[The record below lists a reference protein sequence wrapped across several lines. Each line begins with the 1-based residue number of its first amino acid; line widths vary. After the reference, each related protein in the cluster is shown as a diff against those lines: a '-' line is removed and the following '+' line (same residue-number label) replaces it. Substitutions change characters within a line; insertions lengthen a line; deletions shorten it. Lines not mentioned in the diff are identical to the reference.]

1 MEILRLKPTH
11 ASLYRA
17 FMLQA
22 YEAYADAFTS
32 SALERATLPPC
43 WWEAR
48 LTEADEPKE
57 VVLAAL
63 DGGVLRGVVG
73 LAFESREKTRHKAT
87 LFGMVVQHN
96 HQGKGLGR
104 KLVQAALTMAR
115 ERPGVQL
122 VQLTVTEGNSPATA
136 LYGRCGFVE
145 FGVEPMA
152 VALTRGYAAKVHM
165 WCSLNCQPPSSG

>member
-32 SALERATLPPC
+32 SALERATLPPG

-48 LTEADEPKE
+48 LAGAVDATEI
-57 VVLAAL
+57 VLGAL
-63 DGGVLRGVVG
+63 DGGNLIGVVG
-73 LAFESREKTRHKAT
+73 LAFKSREKTRHKAT
-87 LFGMVVQHN
+87 LFGMVVHKD
-96 HQGKGLGR
+96 HQGNGLGR
-104 KLVQAALTMAR
+104 ALVQAALTIAR

-122 VQLTVTEGNSPATA
+122 VQLSVTEGNSPATA
-136 LYGRCGFVE
+136 LYRRCGFVE

-152 VALTRGYAAKVHM
+152 IALTRGYAAKVHM